1 MCLGGGGGYTPP
13 PMKQAPAPQPGP
25 ASPNDMVNNQQIANA
40 NDRSSMEGNR
50 NAMDPSGSSP
60 KPASEAPKKDQLK
73 LESGQRHDS
82 MIALNPA
89 YREAYQRG
97 DLSGPAGGI
106 NN

>member
-1 MCLGGGGGYTPP
+1 
-13 PMKQAPAPQPGP
+13 MKQAPAPQPGP
-25 ASPNDMVNNQQIANA
+25 AAPNDMVNNQQIANA

-50 NAMDPSGSSP
+50 NAMDPSGN
-60 KPASEAPKKDQLK
+60 KPASAAPKKDQLK
-73 LESGQRHDS
+73 LLSGKQHDS
-82 MIALNPA
+82 AISLNPA